1 MAANTEQS
9 AIPSFEDA
17 RHLVEEHAALVHTRA
32 IESAALLDA
41 AGRVLAESVLADRD
55 IPPFPRSTRDGYA
68 VRAADLA
75 TVPANLKVIGEIKA
89 GAKLEEI
96 PTNIGPGHA
105 ASIMTG
111 AQVPVGTD
119 AVVMVEY
126 TSAHGEW
133 VEITRGV
140 AAGENIVPRGGE
152 AQQGSLLLYCG
163 QRLNDAAIALAA
175 SVGKSRLKVFQRP
188 RVAVLTTGDEIVAVD
203 ATPGPTPIP
212 NANEYS
218 LAVQI
223 QQTGGGTVLLP
234 PAAAEPPDLPP

>member
-17 RHLVEEHAALVHTRA
+17 RHLVEEQATLVHACAT
-32 IESAALLDA
+32 ESAALLDA

-75 TVPANLKVIGEIKA
+75 TIPTTLKVIGEIKA
-89 GAKLEEI
+89 GAKQEEI
-96 PTNIGPGHA
+96 PANISSGQA

-111 AQVPVGTD
+111 APMPAGAD

-126 TSAHGEW
+126 TSTHGER
-133 VEITRGV
+133 VEIMRGA
-140 AAGENIVPRGGE
+140 AAGENVVPRGAE
-152 AQQGSLLLYCG
+152 ARQDSFLLDCG

-188 RVAVLTTGDEIVAVD
+188 RVAVLTTGDEIVAVCS
-203 ATPGPTPIP
+203 TPRPTQIPNSNRYSPSCSSSHTGREPVLPSARPPYPPTP
-212 NANEYS
+212 
-218 LAVQI
+218 
-223 QQTGGGTVLLP
+223 
-234 PAAAEPPDLPP
+234 